1 MIKRRALVIGM
12 VTLIVMTAL
21 SAMAPAA
28 HADGGDFSLDFIA
41 AGPFTYN
48 HDTGVGGEY
57 ADRTISKTEGVV
69 ESLEGG
75 DFSCGDRVVYFTQ
88 IVVDDGATGEQDI
101 ELDFSFLA
109 ETTGQ
114 PGAGHE
120 ELISASRNVEGAPGE
135 VGDVEDTTV
144 SIISQSIDEDPPP
157 AKDTLFATIRVENL
171 DPGEEFILR
180 LVTLLECD
188 PNSDPTGNLQADL
201 QSAETIPDGDAIGS
215 GDQTIPFKDIQD
227 LRQPAGVSVSVG
239 ECPEPGSPT
248 VPVTVDITPPGSA
261 TVTILGEGGPYVV
274 TGNGDTLDLEPGNY
288 TWTAVAEPGFILD
301 APTSGGFVVQECPFL
316 PAAVTVRVGACPEP
330 GSPTVPVTVVIDP
343 DSSATVTIEA
353 EDGTTYEV
361 TGDGDV
367 LDLPPGHYT
376 WTAEAA
382 PTYELD
388 VVSGEFT
395 VQECPFLPASVTV
408 EVGPCPA
415 PGSATVPVTVTID
428 PAGSATVTIEAEDG
442 TTYEVT
448 GDGDVLDLPA
458 GDYTWTAEAAPTYEL
473 DSTSGGFSVQ
483 ECPAILA
490 SVNVTVGAC
499 PPTSSTTKP
508 VTVTI
513 NPDGAAE
520 VTLSGP
526 NGFVQILTGT
536 GATLD
541 LAPGTYTWTAVANPT
556 FELIGPT
563 QGSIEVGSCVIEVL
577 PKKELPK
584 TGADLPGLGAF
595 GFGMLLLG
603 VAMVAVSRR
612 PAPANGS
619 VGSTHTT
626 IVDRLSGRIDWASF
640 FAPGWLEHTDVRERR
655 GRSWHRG
662 SPGARTPG
670 S

>member
-48 HDTGVGGEY
+48 HDTGVGGEF

-75 DFSCGDRVVYFTQ
+75 DFECGDRVVYFTE
-88 IVVDDGATGEQDI
+88 ITVDPGATGEQDI
-101 ELDFSFLA
+101 ELEYAFLA

-120 ELISASRNVEGAPGE
+120 ELLSASRNVDDSGEAGE
-135 VGDVEDTTV
+135 VGDTTV
-144 SIISQSIDEDPPP
+144 SILSQHIDDDPPP

-171 DPGEEFILR
+171 DPGEIFILR
-180 LVTLLECD
+180 LVTLLECE
-188 PNSDPTGNLQADL
+188 PNSSPTGNLQADL
-201 QSAETIPDGDAIGS
+201 LSAVTVPDGDAIGS
-215 GDQTIPFKDIQD
+215 GAQTIPFKDIQD
-227 LRQPAGVSVSVG
+227 LRQPAGVRVTVG
-239 ECPEPGSPT
+239 ECPEPGSET
-248 VPVTVDITPPGSA
+248 VPVSILISPAGSA
-261 TVTILGEGGPYVV
+261 TVTITGPGGPYVV
-274 TGNGDTLDLEPGNY
+274 TGDGDTLDLEEGNY

-301 APTSGGFVVQECPFL
+301 EPTSGEFSVQDCPPL
-316 PAAVTVRVGACPEP
+316 PSAVTVEVGSCPAP
-330 GSPTVPVTVVIDP
+330 GSPTVPVTVTIDP
-343 DSSATVTIEA
+343 DSSATVTIE
-353 EDGTTYEV
+353 GPGGPYIV

-367 LDLPPGHYT
+367 LDLPPGEYT

-382 PTYELD
+382 PTYEL
-388 VVSGEFT
+388 VVTSGEFT

-408 EVGPCPA
+408 EVGACPA
-415 PGSATVPVTVTID
+415 PGADTVPVTVTID
-428 PAGSATVTIEAEDG
+428 PSGSATVTIEG
-442 TTYEVT
+442 PGGPYVVT

-458 GDYTWTAEAAPTYEL
+458 GVYTWTAEAAPTYEL
-473 DSTSGGFSVQ
+473 DETSGEFAVQ

-499 PPTSSTTKP
+499 PPTSSATKP

-520 VTLSGP
+520 VTLTGP

-541 LAPGTYTWTAVANPT
+541 LAPGMYTWTAVANPT

-563 QGSIEVGSCVIEVL
+563 EGAIQVGSCVIEVL

-612 PAPANGS
+612 PAPADGS
-619 VGSTHTT
+619 AGSTQTT
-626 IVDRLSGRIDWASF
+626 IVDRLSGRVDWASF
-640 FAPGWLEHTDVRERR
+640 FAPGWLEHTDVHTRR
-655 GRSWHRG
+655 GRSWLRRSSG
-662 SPGARTPG
+662 DRSPD